1 MVKMDEHDFTR
12 EFGRAL
18 MEVTGWGHQNVRL
31 NATGLFK
38 GSAKRS
44 DMLLLLPRYPPV
56 VVECKFASSA
66 GSPVDDCGKYMRLQ
80 CSSHANNHTGQT
92 VRLGMAVV
100 YPKGADSWIGQKKY
114 HVDYIKDW
122 FANGGNFRYKTVSL
136 DLSGAESV
144 WPSGSKSGYL
154 EGDMYDFISCLE
166 KLTATPG
173 RVKAVSARAAEAI
186 NDAAAIVHAKLQSHK
201 SELDRIS
208 DLVGEKDHEA
218 GMKTACLIWLDSML
232 VLNELCVSKIVKA
245 NSQNC
250 RNGSD
255 EAVPGKIRQAW
266 KGVLATNYTSVFQ
279 PAYDTFPVGLSSSN
293 FVDAFTMILDAV
305 DDIERERLGHTS
317 SVAGE
322 VFASVLEETTRENI
336 AAYYTR
342 LEAAEY
348 LARLA
353 MPDSSFLDAD
363 FKKWRLAD
371 FACGTGTL
379 LRAGYRRLKNFALAR
394 NVSPS
399 DLHAHLMS
407 ENGLCGYDISPI
419 AAHLTAT
426 NLVQMQP
433 GTAYSKTNIGVIRL
447 GKVNVSA
454 KSKPGKPLKKW
465 EEVRAG
471 SIELLGKD
479 TALPKLSLEV
489 TDFSGTVTTQK
500 GEGEQDLDALHPN
513 AEDKS
518 FDAVLM
524 NPPYSGVH
532 GGKPMFQFPWITEPE
547 RKAVQHRAKLLAS
560 GTCSDFRAG
569 LVSTFAE
576 IASRKLKDNG
586 RLGLVSPIT
595 IAGTSA
601 YHKTRQ
607 MIEKNFSDVIITFFQ
622 EGASG
627 QSSAVS
633 ADTAM
638 GECMITARRG
648 SKGRDGIA
656 FVCLDRYFGSQAEA
670 TEIAKAVQKAV
681 NGKKP
686 GDYGV
691 VKAGN
696 DVAGRWLIGERG
708 NRVWGAAGVN
718 SLMELAGQIQN
729 MINGKIVHAGMNDVG
744 FDVAKISDL
753 FTAGSSHDYIGHI
766 HGDVPKKL
774 SSFAFHD
781 YDPAKLSTR
790 SPDLTI
796 WSPKHIGKKTT
807 IMLEPTH
814 YGTPKGSV
822 AQSHIDRI
830 RGEKTDLFYNKTVRW
845 TFQKALVART
855 TEEAMGGRGYLGLQY
870 IGDDEDA
877 VKFAFTVW
885 SNSIFGLVSHWYQTG
900 KQSDGRSPANVDDI
914 KNLVIPDFSKPAMIK
929 RTKAAMKTTGG
940 GRHYKNIF
948 SENYQKCN
956 NANTDQKRIDLGLLA
971 ARILGIPKEHRKKI
985 VSDLSKLWAAEAS
998 VK

>member
-18 MEVTGWGHQNVRL
+18 MEATGWGHQNVRL
-31 NATGLFK
+31 NARGLFK
-38 GSAKRS
+38 GSTKHS

-66 GSPVDDCGKYMRLQ
+66 RSPVGDCGRYMGLQ
-80 CSSHANNHTGQT
+80 CSSQAKKHAGQT
-92 VRLGMAVV
+92 VGLGMAVV
-100 YPKGADSWIGQKKY
+100 YPEGADSWLGRDDY
-114 HVDYIKDW
+114 HGDYIKDW
-122 FANGGNFRYKTVSL
+122 FSNGGKFRYKTVSS
-136 DLSGAESV
+136 DSSGAVSV

-166 KLTATPG
+166 KLTATTD
-173 RVKAVSARAAEAI
+173 RVKTVSRKAAEAI

-208 DLVGEKDHEA
+208 VLVGEKDHEA
-218 GMKTACLIWLDSML
+218 GIRTACLIWLDSML
-232 VLNELCVSKIVKA
+232 VLNELCLSDVVKT
-245 NSQNC
+245 NSAKC
-250 RNGSD
+250 RNGSGK
-255 EAVPGKIRQAW
+255 AFPQKIRQAW
-266 KGVLATNYTSVFQ
+266 QDVLATNYTSVFQ
-279 PAYDTFPVGLSSSN
+279 PAYDTFPMALSSSN
-293 FVDAFTMILDAV
+293 FVDAFTIILDAV

-322 VFASVLEETTRENI
+322 IFASVLEETTRENI
-336 AAYYTR
+336 AAFYTR

-353 MPDSSFLDAD
+353 MPDRGFLESD
-363 FKKWRLAD
+363 FEKWRLAD

-379 LRAGYRRLKNFALAR
+379 LRAGYRRLRNFAMER
-394 NVSPS
+394 NVAPT

-447 GKVNVSA
+447 GKVNVPA

-489 TDFSGTVTTQK
+489 TDFSGTVTPQK
-500 GEGEQDLDALHPN
+500 GEGEQGSDSLYPN

-547 RKAVQHRAKLLAS
+547 RKAVQHRAKLLVS

-576 IASRKLKDNG
+576 MASRKLKDGG

-607 MIEKNFSDVIITFFQ
+607 MIEEDFSDIIITFFQ

-638 GECMITARRG
+638 GECMITAKKG
-648 SKGRDGIA
+648 DKGRDGIA
-656 FVCLDRYFGSQAEA
+656 FVCLDRYFGSQVEA

-681 NGKKP
+681 KGKKP
-686 GDYGV
+686 GDYGT

-696 DVAGRWLIGERG
+696 DVVGRWLIGEKG
-708 NRVWGAAGVN
+708 KRVWGAAGVN

-753 FTAGSSHDYIGHI
+753 FTAGSSHHYIGHI
-766 HGDVPKKL
+766 ATDTPMES
-774 SSFAFHD
+774 SSFAFFD
-781 YDPAKLSTR
+781 YDPAKLSAK

-796 WSPKHIGKKTT
+796 WSPKHIGEKTT

-814 YGTPKGSV
+814 YGTPNSV
-822 AQSHIDRI
+822 PQSHIDKI
-830 RGEKTDLFYNKTVRW
+830 KKEKTDLFYNKTVRW

-870 IGDDEDA
+870 SGDDEDA

-914 KNLVIPDFSKPAMIK
+914 KNLVIPDFSKPAMLR
-929 RTKAAMKTTGG
+929 RTKDAMKTAGG
-940 GRHYKNIF
+940 GRHYMNIF
-948 SENYQKCN
+948 SENYQQCN
-956 NANTDQKRIDLGLLA
+956 NATIDQKRIDLGLLA
-971 ARILGIPKEHRKKI
+971 AEILGIPKAHRKKI
-985 VSDLSKLWAAEAS
+985 ISDLSKLWAAEAS

>member
-1 MVKMDEHDFTR
+1 M
-12 EFGRAL
+12 
-18 MEVTGWGHQNVRL
+18 
-31 NATGLFK
+31 
-38 GSAKRS
+38 
-44 DMLLLLPRYPPV
+44 
-56 VVECKFASSA
+56 
-66 GSPVDDCGKYMRLQ
+66 
-80 CSSHANNHTGQT
+80 
-92 VRLGMAVV
+92 
-100 YPKGADSWIGQKKY
+100 
-114 HVDYIKDW
+114 
-122 FANGGNFRYKTVSL
+122 
-136 DLSGAESV
+136 
-144 WPSGSKSGYL
+144 
-154 EGDMYDFISCLE
+154 
-166 KLTATPG
+166 
-173 RVKAVSARAAEAI
+173 
-186 NDAAAIVHAKLQSHK
+186 DAA
-201 SELDRIS
+201 
-208 DLVGEKDHEA
+208 
-218 GMKTACLIWLDSML
+218 
-232 VLNELCVSKIVKA
+232 
-245 NSQNC
+245 
-250 RNGSD
+250 
-255 EAVPGKIRQAW
+255 
-266 KGVLATNYTSVFQ
+266 
-279 PAYDTFPVGLSSSN
+279 
-293 FVDAFTMILDAV
+293 
-305 DDIERERLGHTS
+305 DDIEREQLGRTA

-322 VFASVLEETTRENI
+322 IFASVLEEATRENI

-348 LARLA
+348 LTRLA

-379 LRAGYRRLKNFALAR
+379 LRAGYRRFRNFAMEQ
-394 NVSPS
+394 NVDPA

-433 GTAYSKTNIGVIRL
+433 DTAYSKTNIGVIKL
-447 GKVNVSA
+447 GNVKTPA
-454 KSKPGKPLKKW
+454 KSSVGRKLKDW
-465 EEVRAG
+465 EDVRAG

-479 TALPKLSLEV
+479 TVLPQLSLEV
-489 TDFSGTVTTQK
+489 TDFSGTVTQQK
-500 GEGEQDLDALHPN
+500 GEKEQVSDALYPN
-513 AEDKS
+513 AQDKS

-576 IASRKLKDNG
+576 IASRKLKDGG

-607 MIEKNFSDVIITFFQ
+607 MIEKDFSDIIITFFK
-622 EGASG
+622 EGAAG

-638 GECMITARRG
+638 GECMITAQKG
-648 SKGRDGIA
+648 KKGRGGIA
-656 FVCLDRYFGSQAEA
+656 FVCLDRYFGSQVEA

-681 NGKKP
+681 NGEKP

-691 VKAGN
+691 VKVGN
-696 DVAGRWLIGERG
+696 DIVGRWLIDEKGK
-708 NRVWGAAGVN
+708 RVWGAAGVN
-718 SLMELAGQIQN
+718 SLMELAGQIQD
-729 MINGKIVHAGMNDVG
+729 MMNGKVVHAGMKDVE

-774 SSFAFHD
+774 SSFAFFD
-781 YDPAKLSTR
+781 YAPAKLSAR

-814 YGTPKGSV
+814 YGTPNSV
-822 AQSHIDRI
+822 PQSHLDKIKK
-830 RGEKTDLFYNKTVRW
+830 EKTDLFYNKTVRW

-870 IGDDEDA
+870 IGDYEDA

-914 KNLVIPDFSKPAMIK
+914 KNLVIPDFSKPAMIQ
-929 RTKAAMKTTGG
+929 RTKVAMKATGG
-940 GRHYKNIF
+940 GALY
-948 SENYQKCN
+948 
-956 NANTDQKRIDLGLLA
+956 
-971 ARILGIPKEHRKKI
+971 EHFQRK
-985 VSDLSKLWAAEAS
+985 LPAMQ
-998 VK
+998 